1 MVISHDVVFVE
12 TELPGLG
19 LGGTSGP
26 TYKPLV
32 SKPDAGGVG
41 GSALDKPLSFNLGS
55 GSDNDDSDDDDTDNA
70 SAPGPGF
77 SSPAPGS
84 VSAAPDNHA

>member
-1 MVISHDVVFVE
+1 MKKVVISHDVVFVE

-41 GSALDKPLSFNLGS
+41 GSAPDEPLSFNLGS
-55 GSDNDDSDDDDTDNA
+55 
-70 SAPGPGF
+70 
-77 SSPAPGS
+77 SP
-84 VSAAPDNHA
+84 DK